1 MQCPLKS
8 KRWARRKEARPQEL
22 LAAALD
28 LFVER
33 GFAATRLDD
42 VAARAG
48 VSKGTLYLYF
58 ANKEELFKAV
68 VRENMLPVLDEAAD
82 LIQQHEGD
90 SATLFQD
97 IMLGW
102 WERVGNTKVS
112 GITKLIMA
120 ESGKFSGSGPFLLR
134 RSDFAR
140 QRHDRQHAGTRHCT
154 RRIPPDRYPAS
165 HARSDRAHGHADD
178 VEPFFQRLQP

>member
-1 MQCPLKS
+1 MSSES
-8 KRWARRKEARPQEL
+8 KPRWERRKEARPQEL

-68 VRENMLPVLDEAAD
+68 VRESMLPALDEAED
-82 LIQQHEGD
+82 LIKHHQGH
-90 SATLFQD
+90 SAALFED
-97 IMLGW
+97 IIMGW
-102 WERVGNTKVS
+102 WERIGQSKVS

-120 ESGKFSGSGPFLLR
+120 E
-134 RSDFAR
+134 
-140 QRHDRQHAGTRHCT
+140 
-154 RRIPPDRYPAS
+154 
-165 HARSDRAHGHADD
+165 
-178 VEPFFQRLQP
+178 